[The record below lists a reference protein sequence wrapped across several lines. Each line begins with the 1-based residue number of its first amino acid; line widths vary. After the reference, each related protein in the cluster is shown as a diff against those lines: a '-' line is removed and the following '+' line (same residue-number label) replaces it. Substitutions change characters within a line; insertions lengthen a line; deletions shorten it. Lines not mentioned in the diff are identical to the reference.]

1 MINKDYVLRLAEKFG
16 RFLAIILHLRQA
28 NQFEDALIYID
39 DLFLQM
45 LGLTSSFINSVSEE
59 LVLKMISP
67 LGELN
72 VEKCLWIAVLL
83 KAEGDIH
90 EDMGNVDE
98 SYYRYLKS
106 LHFFLAVPPL
116 ESNTG
121 ELDVGAEVD
130 ELLNKL
136 EAYELP
142 GQTKAKLFHYFEQ
155 TGRYSRA
162 EDLLFD
168 VIEADEPA
176 HDMVEQ
182 GIAFYTRLQAKSDD
196 VLLAGNLSREEVE
209 EGLEQLKG
217 MI

>member
-1 MINKDYVLRLAEKFG
+1 MINKDYILRLAEKFG

-45 LGLTSSFINSVSEE
+45 LGFTSSFINSVSEE
-59 LVLKMISP
+59 IVLKMISP

-72 VEKCLWIAVLL
+72 VEKCLWIAILL
-83 KAEGDIH
+83 KAEGDIY
-90 EDMGNVDE
+90 EDMGNADE

-116 ESNTG
+116 EGNTG
-121 ELDVGAEVD
+121 ELDVRAEVD

-136 EAYELP
+136 EAYQLP
-142 GQTKAKLFHYFEQ
+142 VQAKVKLFHYYEQ
-155 TGRYSRA
+155 TGQYAKA
-162 EDLLFD
+162 EDVLFD
-168 VIEADEPA
+168 MIEAEQPD

-182 GIAFYTRLQAKSDD
+182 GIAFYTRLRVKSDD
-196 VLLAGNLSREEVE
+196 ELQAGNLSREEVE
-209 EGLEQLKG
+209 EGLEQLQG

>member
-59 LVLKMISP
+59 IVLKMISP

-83 KAEGDIH
+83 KAEGDIY

-121 ELDVGAEVD
+121 ELDVRAEVD
-130 ELLNKL
+130 ELLTKL
-136 EAYELP
+136 EAYELSV
-142 GQTKAKLFHYFEQ
+142 QTKVKLFHYYEQ
-155 TGRYSRA
+155 TGQYAKA
-162 EDLLFD
+162 EDVLFD
-168 VIEADEPA
+168 MIEAEQPD
-176 HDMVEQ
+176 HDMVKQ
-182 GIAFYTRLQAKSDD
+182 GTAFYTRLQAKNDD
-196 VLLAGNLSREEVE
+196 VLLAGNLSRQEVE